1 MRHSLWMILLA
12 AALAAGCGNG
22 NDAPA
27 AALARL
33 EGDKVVFPQGAAQL
47 QAIRSEVVTK
57 RRSVTLRLNGRLVW
71 DEDKTVRVFPP
82 FAGRVVR
89 ILAHPGDTVKPGQTL
104 ATLASPEFGQSQ
116 AEARRA
122 ASDFVLAE
130 KNLAR
135 MRDLNANGVAPRKDL
150 HVAEADY
157 ARAEAERQRAQT
169 KISLYGGNE
178 AAVDQSFALKSPI
191 AGTVVERNI
200 NPGQELRA
208 DLVLANAPAMFVI
221 TDPSRLWIQVDAS
234 ERDLPFLKRG
244 QALRLRSSTY
254 PEESF
259 GATVDVVSD
268 FIDPVTRVI
277 RVRGSVDN
285 RERKLKGEMF
295 VSAEIDMG
303 QQPGVQVP
311 SKAVFLAG
319 NKYFAYVEEAPG
331 AYKRVEVKTADDA
344 NGSVGVIA
352 GLAPGQKV
360 VVEGSLLLHRLSQQ
374 LAGE

>member
-1 MRHSLWMILLA
+1 VSHSLWMILLA

-27 AALARL
+27 VALARL
-33 EGDKVVFPQGAAQL
+33 EGDKVIFPPGAAQL
-47 QAIRSEVVTK
+47 QALRSEVVTK

-89 ILAHPGDTVKPGQTL
+89 ILAHPGDMVKPGQSL

-116 AEARRA
+116 ADARRA
-122 ASDFVLAE
+122 ASDFALAE

-157 ARAEAERQRAQT
+157 ARAQSEQQRAQK

-178 AAVDQSFALKSPI
+178 TAVDQSFSLKSPI

-221 TDPSRLWIQVDAS
+221 TDPSRLWIQLDAS
-234 ERDLPFLKRG
+234 ERDLPYLKRG
-244 QALRLRSSTY
+244 QILRLRSSPY

-295 VSAEIDMG
+295 VSAEIEMG

-319 NKYFAYVEEAPG
+319 NKNFAYVEEAPG
-331 AYKRVEVKTADDA
+331 TYKRVEVKTGDDA
-344 NGSVGVIA
+344 DGSVGVIA
-352 GLAPGQKV
+352 GLTPGQKV
-360 VVEGSLLLHRLSQQ
+360 VVEGSLLLHRLSLQ

>member
-1 MRHSLWMILLA
+1 MILLA

-27 AALARL
+27 VALARL
-33 EGDKVVFPQGAAQL
+33 EGDKVVFPPGAAQL

-57 RRSVTLRLNGRLVW
+57 RQPVILRLNGRLVW

-82 FAGRVVR
+82 FAGRVMR
-89 ILAHPGDTVKPGQTL
+89 ILAHPGDMVKPGQTL

-122 ASDFVLAE
+122 ASDFALAE

-135 MRDLNANGVAPRKDL
+135 MRDLNVNGVAPRKDL

-157 ARAEAERQRAQT
+157 ARAEAEQQRAQK
-169 KISLYGGNE
+169 KISLYGSNE

-200 NPGQELRA
+200 NPGQELRS

-244 QALRLRSSTY
+244 QTLRLRSSPY

-277 RVRGSVDN
+277 RVLGSVDN

-319 NKYFAYVEEAPG
+319 KKYFAYVEEAPG
-331 AYKRVEVKTADDA
+331 TYKRVEVKTGDDA

-360 VVEGSLLLHRLSQQ
+360 VVEGSLLLHQLSLQ